1 METRTKES
9 LKEIDKALVGRMYEG
24 MLRIRLFE
32 ETQSR
37 VFKAG
42 EQEGFTHLYL
52 GEEAIAVGACL
63 NLNRDD
69 FITSTHRGHGH
80 MIAKGGDFKKMMAE
94 LYGRSTG
101 QCLGRSG
108 SLHIADR
115 SIGML
120 GANGIVGDGNPI
132 AVGAGYSIRLR
143 GSKQVVVS
151 FFGDGATNQGTFH
164 ESLNMA
170 ASWDLP
176 VIFVIENNGLSCG
189 TLTASVCRV
198 LNNLGDRA
206 AAYGIPGENIDGMDV
221 VEVYRTVGRAVERAR
236 DGKGPTLVNCKT
248 FRHHG
253 HFEGDIDIRSPDEIK
268 QAQSHDAVAAF
279 EKRMLEECVITQAE
293 ILQRRRLVQ
302 EQIDEAVEFARNSP
316 PAPAEDAMKFVYA
329 E

>member
-1 METRTKES
+1 MES
-9 LKEIDKALVGRMYEG
+9 LKALDKGLVERMHEG
-24 MLRIRLFE
+24 LLRIRLFE

-37 VFKAG
+37 LFKAG

-63 NLNRDD
+63 NLTSDD

-80 MIAKGGDFKKMMAE
+80 MIAKGGDFKKMFAE
-94 LYGRSTG
+94 LYGRTPG
-101 QCLGRSG
+101 ACLGRSG

-120 GANGIVGDGNPI
+120 GANGLVGDGNPI

-143 GSKQVVVS
+143 GTRQVVVS

-170 ASWDLP
+170 ASFDLP
-176 VIFVIENNGLSCG
+176 VIFVLENNGMSCG
-189 TLTASVCRV
+189 TLTASVCKV
-198 LNNLGDRA
+198 LQNLGDRA
-206 AAYGIPGENIDGMDV
+206 VAYGIPGQNIDGMDV
-221 VEVYRTVGRAVERAR
+221 VEVWRTVGQAVERAR
-236 DGKGPTLVNCKT
+236 AGKGPTLVNCQT

-253 HFEGDIDIRSPDEIK
+253 HFEGDIDVRTPEQIK
-268 QAQSHDAVAAF
+268 EAQAHDAVADF
-279 EKRMLEECVITQAE
+279 EKRMLSDGLATEKGIRERRQRIQA
-293 ILQRRRLVQ
+293 LV
-302 EQIDEAVEFARNSP
+302 DEAVDFARAAP
-316 PAPAEDAMKFVYA
+316 KAPAEDAMKFVYA

>member
-1 METRTKES
+1 MES
-9 LKEIDKALVGRMYEG
+9 LKSLDSDLMRRMHEG

-63 NLNRDD
+63 NLDPDD

-94 LYGRSTG
+94 LYGRQPG

-143 GSKQVVVS
+143 GTKQVVVS
-151 FFGDGATNQGTFH
+151 FFGDGATNQGSFH

-189 TLTASVCRV
+189 TITESVCRV

-206 AAYGIPGENIDGMDV
+206 VAYGMPGDNIDGMDV

-236 DGKGPTLVNCKT
+236 AGKGPTLVNCKT
-248 FRHHG
+248 YRHHG
-253 HFEGDIDIRSPDEIK
+253 HFEGDIDIRSPEKIED
-268 QAQSHDAVAAF
+268 ARRHDAVADF
-279 EKRMLEECVITQAE
+279 EKRMLGEGLITEAE
-293 ILQRRRLVQ
+293 IQERRSRIQGLV
-302 EQIDEAVEFARNSP
+302 DEAVEFARNSP

>member
-1 METRTKES
+1 MES
-9 LKEIDKALVGRMYEG
+9 LKALDKGLVERMHEG
-24 MLRIRLFE
+24 LLRIRLFE

-63 NLNRDD
+63 ALNTDD

-80 MIAKGGDFKKMMAE
+80 MIAKGGDFKKMFAE
-94 LYGRSTG
+94 LYGRRPG

-143 GSKQVVVS
+143 GTRQVVVS
-151 FFGDGATNQGTFH
+151 FFGDGASNQGTFH

-176 VIFVIENNGLSCG
+176 VVFVIENNGLSCG
-189 TLTASVCRV
+189 TLTASVCKV
-198 LNNLGDRA
+198 LQNLGDRA
-206 AAYGIPGENIDGMDV
+206 VAYGIPGHNIDGMDV
-221 VEVYRTVGRAVERAR
+221 VEVWRTVRQAVERAR
-236 DGKGPTLVNCKT
+236 AGKGPSLVNCQT

-253 HFEGDIDIRSPDEIK
+253 HFEGDIDIRPPELIK
-268 QAQSHDAVAAF
+268 EAQSHDAVGAF
-279 EKRMLEECVITQAE
+279 EKRMLDEGLATPKE
-293 ILQRRRLVQ
+293 LQERRRRVQ
-302 EQIDEAVEFARNSP
+302 ALIDEAVDYARAAP
-316 PAPAEDAMKFVYA
+316 PAPAEDALKFVYA

>member
-1 METRTKES
+1 MES
-9 LKEIDKALVGRMYEG
+9 LKTVDKNLVDRMYEG

-63 NLNRDD
+63 NLDRDD

-143 GSKQVVVS
+143 GTKQVVVS

-189 TLTASVCRV
+189 TLTESVCRV

-206 AAYGIPGENIDGMDV
+206 AAYGIPGENINGMDV
-221 VEVYRTVGRAVERAR
+221 LEVYRTVGKAVERAR
-236 DGKGPTLVNCKT
+236 AGRGPTLVNCKT
-248 FRHHG
+248 YRHHG
-253 HFEGDIDIRSPDEIK
+253 HFEGDIDIRSPE
-268 QAQSHDAVAAF
+268 QVEEAQRHDAVADF
-279 EKRMLEECVITQAE
+279 ERRMLDESLITD
-293 ILQRRRLVQ
+293 RRIQELRSKVQ
-302 EQIDEAVEFARNSP
+302 QMVDEAVEFARNSP
-316 PAPAEDAMKFVYA
+316 PASAADAMKFVYA

>member
-1 METRTKES
+1 MES
-9 LKEIDKALVGRMYEG
+9 LKALDRSLVDRMYEG

-63 NLNRDD
+63 NLQPED

-143 GSKQVVVS
+143 GTQQVVVS

-170 ASWDLP
+170 ASFDLP
-176 VIFVIENNGLSCG
+176 VVFVIENNGLSCG
-189 TLTASVCRV
+189 TLTESVCRV

-221 VEVYRTVGRAVERAR
+221 VEVYRTVGKAVARAR
-236 DGKGPTLVNCKT
+236 AGKGPTLVNCKT
-248 FRHHG
+248 YRHHG
-253 HFEGDIDIRSPDEIK
+253 HFEGDIDIRSSEQINE
-268 QAQSHDAVAAF
+268 AQSHDAIAAF
-279 EKRMLEECVITQAE
+279 EKRMLGEGLITDRE
-293 ILQRRRLVQ
+293 IQERRGKVQGLV
-302 EQIDEAVEFARNSP
+302 DEAVEYARNSP

>member
-1 METRTKES
+1 MES
-9 LKEIDKALVGRMYEG
+9 LKKLDKDLVERMHEG

-32 ETQSR
+32 QTQSR

-63 NLNRDD
+63 NLTPDD

-94 LYGRSTG
+94 LYGRRPG

-143 GSKQVVVS
+143 GTKQVVVS

-189 TLTASVCRV
+189 TITESVCRV

-221 VEVYRTVGRAVERAR
+221 VQVYRTVGKAVERAR
-236 DGKGPTLVNCKT
+236 AGKGPTLVNCKT
-248 FRHHG
+248 YRHHG
-253 HFEGDIDIRSPDEIK
+253 HFEGDIDVRPPEQVK
-268 QAQSHDAVAAF
+268 EARSHDAVADF
-279 EKRMLEECVITQAE
+279 ERCMLQEGLITEQGIRE
-293 ILQRRRLVQ
+293 QRQRIQRLV
-302 EQIDEAVEFARNSP
+302 DEAVEFARASP
-316 PAPAEDAMKFVYA
+316 RAPAEDAMKFVYA

>member
-1 METRTKES
+1 MES
-9 LKEIDKALVGRMYEG
+9 LKKLDQDLVGRMYEG
-24 MLRIRLFE
+24 LLRIRLFE

-37 VFKAG
+37 VFRAG

-63 NLNRDD
+63 NLKPDD

-94 LYGRSTG
+94 LYGRQTG

-143 GSKQVVVS
+143 GTRQVVVS

-170 ASWDLP
+170 ASWELP

-189 TLTASVCRV
+189 TITESVCRV

-206 AAYGIPGENIDGMDV
+206 AAYGIPGHNIDGMDV
-221 VEVYRTVGRAVERAR
+221 VEVYRTVGQAVERAR
-236 DGKGPTLVNCKT
+236 AGKGPTLVNCKT

-253 HFEGDIDIRSPDEIK
+253 HFEGDIDVRTPEQIK
-268 QAQSHDAVAAF
+268 EARSHDAVADF
-279 EKRMLEECVITQAE
+279 ERRLIEEGLITQKQIQE
-293 ILQRRRLVQ
+293 RRRRIQQL
-302 EQIDEAVEFARNSP
+302 IDEAVEYARASP
-316 PAPAEDAMKFVYA
+316 PAPAEDATKFVYA

>member
-1 METRTKES
+1 MES
-9 LKEIDKALVGRMYEG
+9 LKALDRGLVGRMYEG

-63 NLNRDD
+63 NLNPDD

-94 LYGRSTG
+94 LYGRKAG

-143 GSKQVVVS
+143 GTRQVVVS

-170 ASWDLP
+170 ASFDLP
-176 VIFVIENNGLSCG
+176 VVFVIENNGLSCG
-189 TLTASVCRV
+189 TLTESVCRV

-206 AAYGIPGENIDGMDV
+206 AAYGIPGENIDGMDP
-221 VEVYRTVGRAVERAR
+221 VEVYRTVGKAVERAR
-236 DGKGPTLVNCKT
+236 SGKGPTLVNCKT

-253 HFEGDIDIRSPDEIK
+253 HFEGDIDIRSSEEIEE
-268 QAQSHDAVAAF
+268 AQTHDAVVAF
-279 EKRMLEECVITQAE
+279 EKRLLDEGLITDKE
-293 ILQRRRLVQ
+293 IQERRKEVQQLV
-302 EQIDEAVEFARNSP
+302 DDAVEFARNSP
-316 PAPAEDAMKFVYA
+316 PAPAADAMKFVYA

>member
-1 METRTKES
+1 MES
-9 LKEIDKALVGRMYEG
+9 LKKLDRNLVERMYEG

-32 ETQSR
+32 QTQSR

-52 GEEAIAVGACL
+52 GEEAVAVGACL
-63 NLNRDD
+63 NLTSDD

-94 LYGRSTG
+94 LYGRRTG

-143 GSKQVVVS
+143 GTKQVVIS

-189 TLTASVCRV
+189 TITESVCRV

-206 AAYGIPGENIDGMDV
+206 AAYGIPGENIDGVDV
-221 VEVYRTVGRAVERAR
+221 VQVYRTVGKAVERAR
-236 DGKGPTLVNCKT
+236 AGKGPTLVNCKT
-248 FRHHG
+248 YRHHG
-253 HFEGDIDIRSPDEIK
+253 HFEGDIDVRPPEQVK
-268 QAQSHDAVAAF
+268 EARSHDAVADF
-279 EKRMLEECVITQAE
+279 ERCMLQEGLITEQGIRE
-293 ILQRRRLVQ
+293 RRQRIQRL
-302 EQIDEAVEFARNSP
+302 IDEAVEYARGSP
-316 PAPAEDAMKFVYA
+316 RAPAEDAMKFVYA

>member
-1 METRTKES
+1 MES
-9 LKEIDKALVGRMYEG
+9 LKKLDKGLVERMYEG

-63 NLNRDD
+63 NLNPDD
-69 FITSTHRGHGH
+69 YITSTHRGHGH
-80 MIAKGGDFKKMMAE
+80 MIAKGGDYRKMMAE
-94 LYGRSTG
+94 LYGRRTG

-143 GSKQVVVS
+143 GTKQVVVS

-176 VIFVIENNGLSCG
+176 VVFVIENNGLSCG
-189 TLTASVCRV
+189 TITESVCRV
-198 LNNLGDRA
+198 LRNLGDRA
-206 AAYGIPGENIDGMDV
+206 VAYGIPGENIDGMDV
-221 VEVYRTVGRAVERAR
+221 VEVYRSVGKAVERAR
-236 DGKGPTLVNCKT
+236 AGKGPTLVNCKT

-253 HFEGDIDIRSPDEIK
+253 HFEGDIDIRTPEQIK
-268 QAQSHDAVAAF
+268 EARSHDAVADF
-279 EKRMLEECVITQAE
+279 E
-293 ILQRRRLVQ
+293 QRLIKEGLISEKGIREHRLRIQGLV
-302 EQIDEAVEFARNSP
+302 DEAVDFARNSP

-329 E
+329 Q

>member
-1 METRTKES
+1 MES
-9 LKEIDKALVGRMYEG
+9 LKALDRSLVDRMYEG

-63 NLNRDD
+63 NLQPED

-120 GANGIVGDGNPI
+120 GSNGIVGDGNPI

-143 GSKQVVVS
+143 GTRQVVVS

-170 ASWDLP
+170 ASFDLP
-176 VIFVIENNGLSCG
+176 VVFVIENNGLSCG
-189 TLTASVCRV
+189 TLTESVCRV

-221 VEVYRTVGRAVERAR
+221 VEVYRTVGKAVARAR
-236 DGKGPTLVNCKT
+236 AGKGPTLVNCKT
-248 FRHHG
+248 YRHHG
-253 HFEGDIDIRSPDEIK
+253 HFEGDIDIRSSEQINE
-268 QAQSHDAVAAF
+268 AQSHDAIAAF
-279 EKRMLEECVITQAE
+279 EKRMLGEGLITDRE
-293 ILQRRRLVQ
+293 IQERRGKVQGLV
-302 EQIDEAVEFARNSP
+302 DEAVEYARNSP

>member
-1 METRTKES
+1 MRS
-9 LKEIDKALVGRMYEG
+9 LKGLEQGLVNRMYEG

-37 VFKAG
+37 VFRAG

-52 GEEAIAVGACL
+52 GEEAVAVGVCL
-63 NLNRDD
+63 NLERDD
-69 FITSTHRGHGH
+69 YITSTHRGHGH
-80 MIAKGGDFKKMMAE
+80 MIAKGGDFRKMMAE

-132 AVGAGYSIRLR
+132 AVGAAYSIKLR
-143 GSKQVVVS
+143 GTKQVVVS
-151 FFGDGATNQGTFH
+151 FFGDGAANQGTFH

-189 TLTASVCRV
+189 TVTGSVCKMV
-198 LNNLGDRA
+198 GKLGDRA
-206 AAYGIPGENIDGMDV
+206 AAYGMPGLNIDGMDV
-221 VEVYRTVGRAVERAR
+221 VEVHAAAREAVDRAR
-236 DGKGPTLVNCKT
+236 EGKGPSLINCKVY
-248 FRHHG
+248 RHHG
-253 HFEGDIDIRSPDEIK
+253 HFEGDIDIRAPEEVREAIT
-268 QAQSHDAVAAF
+268 HDAVAVM
-279 EKRMLEECVITQAE
+279 EERMLADGLITKDRIRE
-293 ILQRRRLVQ
+293 IRASVQRLVDQ
-302 EQIDEAVEFARNSP
+302 AVEFARSSA
-316 PAPAEDAMKFVYA
+316 PAPPEDATKFVYA
-329 E
+329 EQEAK

>member
-1 METRTKES
+1 MES
-9 LKEIDKALVGRMYEG
+9 LKALDRGLVGRMYEG

-63 NLNRDD
+63 NLNPDD

-94 LYGRSTG
+94 LYGRKAG

-143 GSKQVVVS
+143 GTRQVVVS

-170 ASWDLP
+170 ASFDLP
-176 VIFVIENNGLSCG
+176 VVFVIENNGLSCG
-189 TLTASVCRV
+189 TLTESVCRV

-221 VEVYRTVGRAVERAR
+221 VEVYRTVGKAVARAR
-236 DGKGPTLVNCKT
+236 AGKGPTLVNCKT
-248 FRHHG
+248 YRHHG
-253 HFEGDIDIRSPDEIK
+253 HFEGDIDIRSSEQINE
-268 QAQSHDAVAAF
+268 AQSHDAIAAF
-279 EKRMLEECVITQAE
+279 EKRMLGEGLITDRE
-293 ILQRRRLVQ
+293 IQERRGKVQGLV
-302 EQIDEAVEFARNSP
+302 DEAVEYARNSP